1 MCLSYRIP
9 IPFMARCSAEKALKG
24 IINLV
29 SEIIEGMQHNK
40 EKTLV
45 SSSLV
50 NISGKFQSRILRKLY
65 NS

>member
-1 MCLSYRIP
+1 
-9 IPFMARCSAEKALKG
+9 MARCSAEKALKG